1 MKSPIALLLAAVLSI
16 SANLAQAQ
24 DDHAYTEGPV
34 MSVAFIRTEPGKFD
48 EYMRYLS
55 NTYKKVMEEYKKQGI
70 IMDYAIYNA
79 VPRNPQEADLILTI
93 TYKNM
98 AALDDLQARTDPID
112 KKVWGSLSQADAALI
127 DRGKMRTELGS
138 QLVRQLML
146 K

>member
-1 MKSPIALLLAAVLSI
+1 MKSPIVLLLAAVLSI
-16 SANLAQAQ
+16 SANLVQAE

-34 MSVAFIRTEPGKFD
+34 MTVSFIRTEPGKFD
-48 EYMRYLS
+48 EYVRYLS

-70 IMDYAIYNA
+70 IMDYAVYNA
-79 VPRNPQEADLILTI
+79 VPRNPQDPDLILTI

-112 KKVWGSLSQADAALI
+112 KKVWGSLSQADAAMAE
-127 DRGKMRTELGS
+127 RGKLRTDMGS
-138 QLVRQLML
+138 QLVRQLFL